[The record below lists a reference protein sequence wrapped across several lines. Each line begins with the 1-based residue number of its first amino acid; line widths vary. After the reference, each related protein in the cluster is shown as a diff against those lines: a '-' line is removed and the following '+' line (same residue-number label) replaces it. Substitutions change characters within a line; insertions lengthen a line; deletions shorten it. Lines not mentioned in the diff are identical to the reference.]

1 VAYRERLSTTRLLLM
16 AYITKYSHSIGL
28 TLTWGKHGIL
38 VRVSK
43 MQLSFIEL
51 LYVSAQPL
59 HKVNV
64 TKQNPI
70 EGYAISAC
78 LARMGK
84 S

>member
-1 VAYRERLSTTRLLLM
+1 
-16 AYITKYSHSIGL
+16 
-28 TLTWGKHGIL
+28 
-38 VRVSK
+38 

-70 EGYAISAC
+70 EGYAISVC
-78 LARMGK
+78 LAQKGK